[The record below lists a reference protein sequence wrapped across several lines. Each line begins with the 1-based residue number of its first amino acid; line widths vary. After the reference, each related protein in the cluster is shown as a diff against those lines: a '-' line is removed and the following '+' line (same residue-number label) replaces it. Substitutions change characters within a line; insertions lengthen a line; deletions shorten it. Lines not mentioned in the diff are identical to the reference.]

1 MSFKLKKIA
10 SRQECIASTISQQGT
25 VVYDV
30 SFFERES
37 LNCMILKI
45 LPKPPKC
52 QEVKIQTGTVLTSL
66 TRKKGFQIILPSGDA
81 LQFVLVSAQSDKM
94 QAGHHQKKSY
104 IALLSTASAKGG
116 RQ

>member
-52 QEVKIQTGTVLTSL
+52 QEVKIQTGTVLTSNISQKWQKRCSSITKPL
-66 TRKKGFQIILPSGDA
+66 CKGTIAQRQYQNVCDA
-81 LQFVLVSAQSDKM
+81 CCR
-94 QAGHHQKKSY
+94 Y
-104 IALLSTASAKGG
+104 
-116 RQ
+116 